1 MSKIPANLSNAR
13 KSLSSYSSLS
23 EQVSSLMAENER
35 LAENY
40 SAMARATLEF
50 DEVGWSPLNRLGDE
64 GVKLEQV
71 KQMAEN
77 ARMQMNSN
85 ALLKRGASLRASYI
99 FGRGFKMSA
108 KGQELAPR
116 FKQLIE
122 DPINQQVLF
131 SEDACKKNEKIL
143 FASGNF
149 FARWDKSKK
158 TWGRVPLDEI
168 IGWATDADDPDILT
182 YVLREYQR
190 IVSIDQSGNQQTET
204 IKVWYA
210 LDYVANPKASIAGV
224 RVDRNFVVVDH
235 RENNDT
241 GSLWGLPDCLP
252 ALPWAWAYSEYLKDG
267 SKMLKALSSIAWQ
280 VKSKTSKGANN
291 ASAKLLNSRQVAA
304 TAVTGSDVELS
315 AMPRN
320 NAVDLDTGRPLAAM
334 AASAMEVSVDAL
346 LSGTGTT
353 AAGSQVLDQ
362 STLNAAYGR
371 QGNWEAF
378 YIRVLKVMG
387 VQDPSVK
394 FNKIIVDPGYRNVQ
408 SLGQAWQTGLFDP
421 EIIQAAYAE
430 ELGIEQRGMIPDGVL
445 VPNNE
450 HSVKSA
456 AGSNGTGTTPG
467 SDTTGMTDV
476 STGQGRSGA
485 GVGDL
490 SNNDNTLRDQSN
502 IPQ

>member
-1 MSKIPANLSNAR
+1 MSD
-13 KSLSSYSSLS
+13 
-23 EQVSSLMAENER
+23 
-35 LAENY
+35 
-40 SAMARATLEF
+40 RA
-50 DEVGWSPLNRLGDE
+50 
-64 GVKLEQV
+64 
-71 KQMAEN
+71 
-77 ARMQMNSN
+77 
-85 ALLKRGASLRASYI
+85 
-99 FGRGFKMSA
+99 
-108 KGQELAPR
+108 QELAPR
-116 FKQLIE
+116 FKKLVD

-143 FASGNF
+143 FSTGNF
-149 FARWDKSKK
+149 FARWDKTKK
-158 TWGRVPLDEI
+158 VWGRIPFEQIV
-168 IGWATDADDPDILT
+168 GWATDSDDPDILT
-182 YVLREYQR
+182 YILRQYQR
-190 IVSIDQSGNQQTET
+190 VTNIDASGAQKTET
-204 IKVWYA
+204 VKVWYP
-210 LDYVANPKASIAGV
+210 LDYVVNPMSTIAGT

-280 VKSKTSKGANN
+280 VKTKTAKGASNS
-291 ASAKLLNSRQVAA
+291 SAKLLNSRQVAA

-353 AAGSQVLDQ
+353 ASGSQVLDQ
-362 STLNAAYGR
+362 STLNAAYAR

-378 YIRVLKVMG
+378 YDRALKVMG
-387 VQDPSVK
+387 VQEPSVK

-421 EIIQAAYAE
+421 AIIQAAYAE

-450 HSVKSA
+450 HSA
-456 AGSNGTGTTPG
+456 AAVAPTGTKPG
-467 SDTTGMTDV
+467 ADTTGMTDV

-490 SNNDNTLRDQSN
+490 SNGDNTLRDQSN

>member
-1 MSKIPANLSNAR
+1 MSKIPANLSNSR
-13 KSLSSYSSLS
+13 KNVAGYSQLVEENNSLFK
-23 EQVSSLMAENER
+23 ENER

-40 SAMARATLEF
+40 AAIARASLEF
-50 DEVGWSPLNRLGDE
+50 DEVGWSPVNQLKTP
-64 GVKLEQV
+64 GVSLEQV
-71 KQMAEN
+71 KTISDN
-77 ARMQMNSN
+77 ARMQSNNN
-85 ALLKRGASLRASYI
+85 ALLKRGAALRASYI
-99 FGRGFKMSA
+99 FGRGFKMSSA
-108 KGQELAPR
+108 NTPLQPR
-116 FKQLIE
+116 FMSVIN

-131 SEDACKKNEKIL
+131 SEEACKRNEKTL
-143 FASGNF
+143 FTSGNF
-149 FARWDKSKK
+149 FARYDKAQSR
-158 TWGRVPLDEI
+158 WGRIPINEI
-168 IGWATDADDPDILT
+168 VGWTVDKDDPEILT
-182 YVLREYQR
+182 YVLREYTQ
-190 IVSIDQSGNQQTET
+190 VLSTNADGTSMTQDV
-204 IKVWYA
+204 KVWYP
-210 LDYVANPKASIAGV
+210 LDYVKTPLSVIAGI

-241 GSLWGLPDCLP
+241 GSIWGLPDCLP
-252 ALPWAWAYSEYLKDG
+252 AMPWAWAYSEYLKDG

-280 VKSKTSKGANN
+280 VKSKTSKGQANS
-291 ASAKLLNSRQVAA
+291 SAKLLNNRQVAA

-334 AASAMEVSVDAL
+334 AATAMEVSVDAL

-378 YIRVLKVMG
+378 YTRVLRVMG
-387 VQDPSVK
+387 VRDPSVK

-421 EIIQAAYAE
+421 AIIQAAYAE
-430 ELGIEQRGMIPDGVL
+430 ELGIEERGMIPNGVM

-450 HSVKSA
+450 HSGQDVS
-456 AGSNGTGTTPG
+456 GSNGAGTRPG

-490 SNNDNTLRDQSN
+490 SNDDNTLRDLDN